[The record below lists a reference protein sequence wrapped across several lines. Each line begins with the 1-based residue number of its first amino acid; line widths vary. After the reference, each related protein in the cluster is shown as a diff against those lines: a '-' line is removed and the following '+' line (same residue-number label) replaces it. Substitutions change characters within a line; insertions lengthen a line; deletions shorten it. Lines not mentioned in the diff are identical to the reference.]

1 MAGPLPEDPPSE
13 DPAPAVSLSK
23 PSVFTATLN
32 WAVQFGVP
40 IARIVAS
47 FEEAGGLP
55 PKRPGK
61 PHILAVQTT
70 MRSIVAPEYA
80 EMVGRTSKFNTS
92 SVEVHIAHNRNVYKL
107 RCFPATGNH
116 QLPGARENDLSDGKA
131 IICHWLQTLE
141 ELGLGRPDPK
151 HTLDP
156 RTGTRAFPLLK
167 ENISLM
173 NGKFRLKSSVADEDN
188 SLNVRGLKD
197 ILTSIANAE
206 GKLCDPAGA
215 DGMSSCSGGAG
226 TPARSR
232 GLVEVPPPFSIKS
245 LTSDVKG
252 QKITVVFERP
262 LPQDHLEEGKRVD
275 VTPQVSINS
284 AGRFTLLGEKSFH
297 HIVLVRDFFEK
308 VLNLS
313 PELVRRRKGPSRED
327 EDSETDDETV
337 GRVLRSGYIRATT
350 EVAAGIVGMAA
361 FRASV

>member
-1 MAGPLPEDPPSE
+1 MTEPSSE
-13 DPAPAVSLSK
+13 DHAPAVSLSE

-32 WAVQFGVP
+32 WTVQFRVP
-40 IARIVAS
+40 IARILAS

-55 PKRPGK
+55 PKRPRR

-70 MRSIVAPEYA
+70 MRSIVAPEYT

-92 SVEVHIAHNRNVYKL
+92 SVEVHIAHNRSVYKL

-116 QLPGARENDLSDGKA
+116 QLPGARENDLSDGKT
-131 IICHWLQTLE
+131 IICHWLRTLE
-141 ELGLGRPDPK
+141 DLGLGRPDPK
-151 HTLDP
+151 DP
-156 RTGTRAFPLLK
+156 IDPKTGTRAFPLLK

-173 NGKFRLKSSVADEDN
+173 NGKFRLRSSAADGDN

-197 ILTSIANAE
+197 VLTSIANAE
-206 GKLCDPAGA
+206 GAPRSPASA
-215 DGMSSCSGGAG
+215 KDSSSCAGGAG
-226 TPARSR
+226 SSVCPS
-232 GLVEVPPPFSIKS
+232 GLVKVPPPFTIKN

-262 LPQDHLEEGKRVD
+262 LPQDRVEEGKRID

-297 HIVLVRDFFEK
+297 HIVLVRDFFEE

-313 PELVRRRKGPSRED
+313 PELVRRRKGPSHED

-337 GRVLRSGYIRATT
+337 SRVLRSGYIRATT
-350 EVAAGIVGMAA
+350 EVAAGIMGMTA
-361 FRASV
+361 FGASV